1 MTYRLED
8 WQAGR
13 PLPKGF
19 DVADAVRDGWTKADI
34 DTFMRATVRPWSPEP
49 DGDGP
54 RPDPRPEPKPEPE
67 PDRSRTGSKP
77 EPRPDPRP
85 EPRPAKPAARSFDEL
100 LAAAREL
107 LDGDIEGLERVLAE
121 ARDLPAIRQDAIL
134 RAVKSATGIGTTTL
148 RKQMKEAGA
157 EDERGVDHLELAR
170 RSISYIGAENI
181 ICAGPF
187 VWMWSDAGVW
197 KQQDDRL
204 VKQRVQRTI
213 EMEGLPVNSTL
224 VNGVSEVLKTEIFK
238 ADHKFNLGHVETIN
252 AVNGQIVPDG
262 DGWRLE
268 PHCREHYRTT
278 QIPVEFDPTARA
290 PRWAKFLDE
299 IFRDD
304 EDQAEKA
311 DALMEMMGYTLMSH
325 ARHELF
331 ALMIGS
337 GGNGKSVVLSV
348 LEALC
353 GGENVAGVQPSN
365 FDRSFQRA
373 HLDQKLA
380 NIVTEIKQGEVI
392 ADAELKGIV
401 SGEKSTVE
409 HKFQDPFD
417 MHPFATC
424 WFGTNHMPHTRD
436 FSDALFRR
444 ALILTFNRVFTDR
457 EKDPGLKDAL
467 QSELPGILNMALA
480 AYRRAATRG
489 FTKPVSSEEA
499 KHEWRLEADQVAMFV
514 EDRCTRQTGA
524 KELASDLFTA
534 YQEWAGKNGVK
545 QTMSAKGLRDRLTKL
560 GFGKHRDQYGRYVTG
575 LTLNTWSDGGGGGW

>member
-8 WQAGR
+8 WQAGK

-19 DVADAVRDGWTKADI
+19 DVADAVAGGWTKADI
-34 DTFMRATVRPWSPEP
+34 DTFMRATVRAWSPEP

-54 RPDPRPEPKPEPE
+54 RPDPRP
-67 PDRSRTGSKP
+67 
-77 EPRPDPRP
+77 DPRP
-85 EPRPAKPAARSFDEL
+85 EPELDRSRIGAGPEPRPSRPAAPAARSFDDL
-100 LAAAREL
+100 LEAARALDPEDIAALEAVLVEAAA
-107 LDGDIEGLERVLAE
+107 
-121 ARDLPAIRQDAIL
+121 LPAIRQDAIL
-134 RAVKSATGIGTTTL
+134 RAVKAATGIGTTTL
-148 RKQMKEAGA
+148 KKQMKDAGA

-170 RSISYIGAENI
+170 RSITYIGAENI

-238 ADHKFNLGHVETIN
+238 DDHRFNLGHPETIN

-268 PHCREHYRTT
+268 PHCKAHYRTT
-278 QIPVEFDPTARA
+278 QIPIEFDPTARA
-290 PRWAKFLDE
+290 PRWARFLTE

-353 GGENVAGVQPSN
+353 GPENVAGVQPSN

-444 ALILTFNRVFTDR
+444 ALILTFNRQFTDR
-457 EKDPGLKDAL
+457 EKDPLLKETLLD
-467 QSELPGILNMALA
+467 ELPGILNMALA
-480 AYRRAATRG
+480 AYRKAATVG
-489 FTKPVSSEEA
+489 FSKPVSSEEA

-514 EDRCTRQTGA
+514 EDCCSRRAGA
-524 KELASDLFTA
+524 KELASDLFSA
-534 YQEWAGKNGVK
+534 YQDWASKQGVK

-560 GFGKHRDQYGRYVTG
+560 GFGKHRDQYGRYVIG
-575 LTLNTWSDGGGGGW
+575 IEIDRGGGGGGW

>member
-1 MTYRLED
+1 MIYRLED
-8 WQAGR
+8 WQSGV

-34 DTFMRATVRPWSPEP
+34 DTFMRATVRPWSPDPEP
-49 DGDGP
+49 PAPPAPRADP
-54 RPDPRPEPKPEPE
+54 RPDPKPA
-67 PDRSRTGSKP
+67 
-77 EPRPDPRP
+77 
-85 EPRPAKPAARSFDEL
+85 PRPAAAPVQSRPAGPAARSFDDL
-100 LAAAREL
+100 MAAARAL
-107 LDGDIEGLERVLAE
+107 TDADIDGLERVLIE
-121 ARDLPAIRQDAIL
+121 ARDLPALRQDAIL
-134 RAVKSATGIGTTTL
+134 RTVKAATGIGTTTL
-148 RKQMKEAGA
+148 RKQMKEADD
-157 EDERGVDHLELAR
+157 EERGVDHLELAR
-170 RSISYIGAENI
+170 RSITNIGAENI

-187 VWMWSDAGVW
+187 VWMWSESGVW

-213 EMEGLPVNSTL
+213 EGEGLPVNSTL

-252 AVNGQIVPDG
+252 CLNGQIVPDG
-262 DGWRLE
+262 EGWRLE

-278 QIPVEFDPTARA
+278 QIPVAFDPRATA
-290 PRWAKFLDE
+290 PRFAKYLVE
-299 IFRDD
+299 VFRDD
-304 EDQAEKA
+304 EDRDDKIAAVLEV
-311 DALMEMMGYTLMSH
+311 MGYTLMSH
-325 ARHELF
+325 SRHELF
-331 ALMIGS
+331 VILIGA
-337 GGNGKSVVLSV
+337 GANGKSVLLTV

-436 FSDALFRR
+436 FSDALYRR
-444 ALILTFNRVFTDR
+444 ALILTFNRVFTDA
-457 EKDPGLKDAL
+457 EKDPGLKDEL
-467 QSELPGILNMALA
+467 QDELPGILNMALA
-480 AYRRAATRG
+480 AYRRAATKG

-499 KHEWRLEADQVAMFV
+499 KQEWRLEADQVAMFV
-514 EDRCTRQTGA
+514 EDRCVREVGA
-524 KELASDLFTA
+524 KEASSDLFTA

-560 GFGKHRDQYGRYVTG
+560 GFGKHRDGLGRYVTG
-575 LTLNTWSDGGGGGW
+575 MRLASWSGGDGGGW

>member
-1 MTYRLED
+1 ME
-8 WQAGR
+8 A
-13 PLPKGF
+13 
-19 DVADAVRDGWTKADI
+19 
-34 DTFMRATVRPWSPEP
+34 
-49 DGDGP
+49 
-54 RPDPRPEPKPEPE
+54 
-67 PDRSRTGSKP
+67 
-77 EPRPDPRP
+77 
-85 EPRPAKPAARSFDEL
+85 
-100 LAAAREL
+100 
-107 LDGDIEGLERVLAE
+107 VLAE
-121 ARDLPAIRQDAIL
+121 AAALSAVRQDAIL
-134 RAVKSATGIGTTTL
+134 RAIKAATGIGTTTL
-148 RKQMKEAGA
+148 KKQMKEASG
-157 EDERGVDHLELAR
+157 DGERGVDHLDLAR
-170 RSISYIGAENI
+170 RSISYIGPDNI

-197 KQQDDRL
+197 RQQDDRL

-238 ADHKFNLGHVETIN
+238 DGHKFNLGHAETIN
-252 AVNGQIVPDG
+252 CLNGQIVPDG

-268 PHCREHYRTT
+268 PHCKANYRTT

-290 PRWAKFLDE
+290 PRWARFLE
-299 IFRDD
+299 QVFRDD
-304 EDQAEKA
+304 DDRDAKA

-331 ALMIGS
+331 ALMIGT
-337 GGNGKSVVLSV
+337 GGNGKSVVLYV
-348 LEALC
+348 LEHLC
-353 GGENVAGVQPSN
+353 GSENVAGVQPCN

-401 SGEKSTVE
+401 SGETSTVE

-444 ALILTFNRVFTDR
+444 ALILSFNRQFDGAD
-457 EKDPGLKDAL
+457 KDPNLKVDLVA
-467 QSELPGILNMALA
+467 SELPGILNMALA
-480 AYRRAATRG
+480 AYRRAATNG
-489 FTKPVSSEEA
+489 FTKPPSSEEA

-514 EDRCTRQTGA
+514 DDRCARQAGA
-524 KELASDLFTA
+524 RELASDLFAA
-534 YQEWAGKNGVK
+534 YQDWAGKNGVR
-545 QTMSAKGLRDRLTKL
+545 QTMSAKGLRDRMTKL

-575 LTLNTWSDGGGGGW
+575 LSLSRKDDGGGW

>member
-1 MTYRLED
+1 MYRLED
-8 WQAGR
+8 WQAGK

-19 DVADAVRDGWTKADI
+19 DVADAVAGGWTADEI
-34 DTFMRATVRPWSPEP
+34 TQFMRATVRPWSPDP

-67 PDRSRTGSKP
+67 PDRSRTGAEP
-77 EPRPDPRP
+77 EPRPDPRL
-85 EPRPAKPAARSFDEL
+85 EPRPAKPVARSFDEL
-100 LAAAREL
+100 LTAARDL

-134 RAVKSATGIGTTTL
+134 RAVKQATGIGTTTL

-157 EDERGVDHLELAR
+157 DDERGVDHLELAR
-170 RSISYIGAENI
+170 RSITYIGAENI

-197 KQQDDRL
+197 RQQDDRL

-238 ADHKFNLGHVETIN
+238 AGHRFNLGHPETIN

-262 DGWRLE
+262 GGWRLE

-290 PRWAKFLDE
+290 PRWARFLDE

-304 EDQAEKA
+304 EDQTEKA
-311 DALMEMMGYTLMSH
+311 DALMEMIGYTLMSH

-436 FSDALFRR
+436 FSDALFQR
-444 ALILTFNRVFTDR
+444 ALILTFNRNFRVEGVR
-457 EKDPGLKDAL
+457 DPLLKETL
-467 QSELPGILNMALA
+467 LSELPGILNMALS

-524 KELASDLFTA
+524 NELASGLFTA

-575 LTLNTWSDGGGGGW
+575 LSLNAFAGDGGGW